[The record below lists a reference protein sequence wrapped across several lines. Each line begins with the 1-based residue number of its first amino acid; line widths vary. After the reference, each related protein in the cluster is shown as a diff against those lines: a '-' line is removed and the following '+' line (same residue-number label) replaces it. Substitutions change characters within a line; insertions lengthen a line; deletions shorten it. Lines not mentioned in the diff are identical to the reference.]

1 VLHIVYWLC
10 LVAGLAL
17 TLPVV
22 FSRERFDPGDH
33 PVLIPAGLSGL
44 SGFGAG
50 GLLAVNVLELSGES
64 LLVALAAGA
73 GVVATAAIMLA
84 VLGRRAA
91 ERATDGFDRYKYVV
105 TRNDEDVRG
114 TDDG

>member
-1 VLHIVYWLC
+1 MLHILYWVC
-10 LVAGLAL
+10 LIAGLAL

-22 FSRERFDPGDH
+22 FSRERFDPGEH

-44 SGFGAG
+44 AAFGAG

-64 LLVALAAGA
+64 LLVALAGGS
-73 GVVATAAIMLA
+73 GVAAIAAIMLA

-91 ERATDGFDRYKYVV
+91 DRATDGFDRYKYVV
-105 TRNDEDVRG
+105 TRSDEDVEGVDRG
-114 TDDG
+114 